1 MFGGNASVTI
11 LSSFAKDIST
21 RPPAPADLRRLLVI
35 RLCVKALDENFPQ
48 CLQQSIESE
57 RNIMADNTNNANNNE
72 TPTPKTV
79 AEATTGAATDAV
91 ETPRKVNENL
101 ETEHGTTTIDNAV
114 VSKIAG
120 IAARE
125 VSGVAALGGGGARLV
140 GTIRES
146 FGGNEDVRQ
155 GVSVTVAEGVSSI
168 EVAIIA
174 EYGVAIHELAEAI
187 RRNIINAIERM
198 TGLDVERVDVV
209 VHDVKLPNEKV
220 EDSQEDSD
228 NNNAAVAAK
237 QTPAINHF

>member
-1 MFGGNASVTI
+1 
-11 LSSFAKDIST
+11 
-21 RPPAPADLRRLLVI
+21 
-35 RLCVKALDENFPQ
+35 
-48 CLQQSIESE
+48 
-57 RNIMADNTNNANNNE
+57 MADNTNQ
-72 TPTPKTV
+72 TSTPKTV
-79 AEATTGAATDAV
+79 AESTPDATTDAV
-91 ETPRKVNENL
+91 ETPRKINENL
-101 ETEHGTTTIDNAV
+101 ETEFGTTIIDNAV

-155 GVSVTVAEGVSSI
+155 GVSVTVADGVSSI
-168 EVAIIA
+168 EVAITA

-198 TGLDVERVDVV
+198 TGLEVDRVDVV
-209 VHDVKLPNEKV
+209 VHDVKLPNEKLDDGQD
-220 EDSQEDSD
+220 EAE
-228 NNNAAVAAK
+228 NNDPAVAPQQ